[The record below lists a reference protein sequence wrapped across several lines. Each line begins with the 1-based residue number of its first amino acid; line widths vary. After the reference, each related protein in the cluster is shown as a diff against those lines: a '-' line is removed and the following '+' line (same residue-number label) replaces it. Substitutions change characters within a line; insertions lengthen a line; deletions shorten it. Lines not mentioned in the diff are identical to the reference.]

1 MDFIEKVI
9 INGIVVVVGF
19 LLHQSGLEKEVV
31 LAYVFLLGLDYI
43 TGLMASVKVKED
55 VTSYRMIRGAF
66 YKLSLLFVL
75 FGLGFFAK
83 MVTMSPEI
91 TQIFFF
97 PILLMLGAGELFSLI
112 ANVHCLKTGERY
124 KEQVVITDYVLG
136 FIKKFIDKVSKNE
149 T

>member
-1 MDFIEKVI
+1 MDFVEKVI
-9 INGIVVVVGF
+9 INSVIVVVGF

-55 VTSYRMIRGAF
+55 VTSDRMIRGGF

>member
-1 MDFIEKVI
+1 MDFIEKVVL
-9 INGIVVVVGF
+9 NSVIVVAGF
-19 LLHQSGLEKEVV
+19 LLQQSGLEKEVV
-31 LAYVFLLGLDYI
+31 LAYVFLLGLDYV

-66 YKLSLLFVL
+66 YKLSLLFVM

-97 PILLMLGAGELFSLI
+97 PILIMLGVGELFS
-112 ANVHCLKTGERY
+112 
-124 KEQVVITDYVLG
+124 
-136 FIKKFIDKVSKNE
+136 
-149 T
+149 

>member
-1 MDFIEKVI
+1 MDFLEKVV
-9 INGIVVVVGF
+9 INSVIVVVGF

-31 LAYVFLLGLDYI
+31 LAYVFLLGLDYV

-66 YKLSLLFVL
+66 YKLFVL
-75 FGLGFFAK
+75 FGLGFFTK

-91 TQIFFF
+91 SQIFFF
-97 PILLMLGAGELFSLI
+97 PILLMLGVGELFSLI
-112 ANVHCLKTGERY
+112 ANVHFLKTGERY